1 MLTWKLD
8 DVVSSPS
15 EQKFFWY
22 FPFLK
27 SGKSYEPESK
37 IKLLL
42 SWLCTWFSAHFRLFQ
57 KFRRRKSARIAWEF
71 IFLVSQKFVIYK
83 ILNTLKLF
91 SFTVDSSV
99 LLNKG
104 VQFSYHGIS
113 YFFVSTADCQSSR
126 NPKPTLFQIFR
137 VFLTTG
143 NFALYMSTMLEEKIC

>member
-83 ILNTLKLF
+83 ILNT
-91 SFTVDSSV
+91 
-99 LLNKG
+99 
-104 VQFSYHGIS
+104 YHGIS